1 MVAFELPLCYR
12 LVTNSFPAIP
22 ERDGSSGGF
31 FRVQLRTKF
40 ILLIGLVIC
49 CSYGVTFYRTSSFQE
64 ELVVEQA
71 TRQAK
76 MLFHQIRITR
86 QWVADHNGLFFMKAP
101 GVESNPFLEQGQIQD
116 AQGNWLVMRNP
127 AMVTR
132 ELSAYAAKEGM
143 GQFNVTSLKPV
154 NPANAPDEFERRTLK
169 NFEKGLEEA
178 VEIEKIA
185 GKHRLRFMAPLK
197 VDSHC
202 LQCHGDQGY
211 KVGDIR
217 GGMNVT
223 IPMDLAFAEIRTNN
237 RMLLNIALATIIIVS
252 LTIFF
257 LFDVLVAKRLKIL
270 AREMDRYPERRST
283 ESPLPPEDDDEI
295 GALAGHYSKLC
306 RRLERSQQELDATRE
321 QVFQSEKQAA
331 LGRLVA
337 GISHEINNPLGGMQN
352 CIQTMKRSLDQP
364 ELQARYLN
372 LLSQG
377 VDRIKGTVQQ
387 LLNIGRKEPLELR
400 RGDVDEMIRDCLE
413 LTCMGLRA
421 VTVDLR
427 LGVKNPVLVGME
439 ALRQVVMNLAGNA
452 VQAMGEKGGTLRATS
467 RIEDGRLLIEIAD
480 TGPGIDPNH
489 MDKIFEP
496 FFTTKEVGE
505 GTGLGLSVSH
515 SLVKRM
521 DGELTVRNGEESGA
535 IFTVTVP
542 LTAEPAIAGES
553 KP

>member
-1 MVAFELPLCYR
+1 M
-12 LVTNSFPAIP
+12 
-22 ERDGSSGGF
+22 
-31 FRVQLRTKF
+31 QLRTKF

-71 TRQAK
+71 TRQAE
-76 MLFHQIRITR
+76 MLFNQIRLTR
-86 QWVADHNGLFFMKAP
+86 QWVSDHNGLFFMKGP
-101 GVESNPFLEQGQIQD
+101 GVESNPFLDEGQILD
-116 AQGNWLVMRNP
+116 ARGNWLVKRNP

-132 ELSAYAAKEGM
+132 ELSIYAAKAGM
-143 GQFNVTSLKPV
+143 GQFNVTSLKLV
-154 NPANAPDEFERRTLK
+154 NPANAPDEFERRTLR
-169 NFEKGLEEA
+169 NFENGVGEV

-185 GKHRLRFMAPLK
+185 GKYRLRYMAPLK
-197 VDSHC
+197 VDDQC
-202 LQCHGDQGY
+202 LQCHAKQGY
-211 KVGDIR
+211 KLGDIR

-257 LFDVLVAKRLKIL
+257 LFDILVAKRLKIL
-270 AREMDRYPERRST
+270 AREMDQYPERRST
-283 ESPLPPEDDDEI
+283 ETPLLPEEDDEI
-295 GALAGHYSKLC
+295 GALAGHYRKLC
-306 RRLERSQQELDATRE
+306 RRLERSQQELDASRE

-521 DGELTVRNGEESGA
+521 DGELTVRNGEKGGA
-535 IFTVTVP
+535 IFTVIVP
-542 LTAEPAIAGES
+542 LMAESATAGGS